1 MNIYTLSGYI
11 WEREDARAGVCGT
24 VWVPA
29 RRWSCDESL
38 PESFTLKPSGA
49 ERSWLNRSGAAV
61 PAVKEK
67 LSQLQPS
74 SLHAEQQVWDRRV
87 HCVSQHWTLVRR
99 ATLMQRRVRALLGQH
114 AIQHFIHQLNTLRE
128 GCLEK
133 DALPASLG
141 PLPQDSSFPG
151 IAEAGLTPALQGQD
165 ASRDVHRLAS
175 HVQVVMREA
184 QLDSD
189 ATESSSDEEP
199 DREVTPGPQG
209 LPVHG
214 GREWRWQAERAEI
227 GSRWAWLQVRL
238 AELGAQIQVLDN
250 FHRRIVSS
258 KERVVLAGP
267 RSSAGNRVQQTCS
280 LQTGPSPAHPN
291 DSASDPEAGP
301 SSLTRLLRNIE
312 RQSAQ
317 LAQIV
322 SRLRDPLCSAP
333 LTVPEPPLPGR
344 WIDRGRQVHLKKHQS
359 RCRKSSQS
367 ARTRPLLTYCRRR
380 LFTFDPRCPCM
391 QQEPSLACPLC
402 EFCRPTA
409 VSTEPYWPRE
419 APVGVDERRWAE
431 LMRPHPVLSLSS
443 ETPLSLY
450 LQSAFCG
457 DERQPA
463 LVQIERSSPCFLPP
477 TRDTVFRTPPMLV
490 FSSNPKCQTSHR
502 DGSPFTQR
510 GRRKRRH
517 SNRSSEDADP
527 FSNPSTSTEDSPEG
541 LTVPQGNRTQML
553 SSNLRWGDLGRHGGL
568 SFDIDDV
575 IIPISLV
582 TATKREELQQKHIVT
597 PSWRVIEVEP
607 LDAGEEAPVRFWC
620 LWLPSPDGGALRQSL
635 RLQTSAI
642 RGRREAPLVLLG
654 VRPGPE
660 AEWQG
665 AQRSPEAPAFVF
677 VYLQFFLHD
686 RRRVGTVLPGAER
699 PRVTRLRRQTVT
711 ADDMEDSR
719 RLQLEA
725 SPLPMM

>member
-11 WEREDARAGVCGT
+11 WEREDARASVCGT

-114 AIQHFIHQLNTLRE
+114 AIQHFIHQ
-128 GCLEK
+128 
-133 DALPASLG
+133 
-141 PLPQDSSFPG
+141 
-151 IAEAGLTPALQGQD
+151 D

-209 LPVHG
+209 LPVRG

-238 AELGAQIQVLDN
+238 AELGAQIQMLDN

-267 RSSAGNRVQQTCS
+267 RSSAGNRVQQACS

-333 LTVPEPPLPGR
+333 LTMPEPPLPGR

-607 LDAGEEAPVRFWC
+607 LDAGEEAPVGMEELSDKAFACRHLPYEAAERLRWSSWECGRGQRRSGSSFCMTADVWGQSC
-620 LWLPSPDGGALRQSL
+620 LERK
-635 RLQTSAI
+635 
-642 RGRREAPLVLLG
+642 
-654 VRPGPE
+654 GPE
-660 AEWQG
+660 
-665 AQRSPEAPAFVF
+665 
-677 VYLQFFLHD
+677 
-686 RRRVGTVLPGAER
+686 
-699 PRVTRLRRQTVT
+699 
-711 ADDMEDSR
+711 
-719 RLQLEA
+719 
-725 SPLPMM
+725 